1 MAIPT
6 IDKEKCNGCEECVE
20 ACPAEAITLVD
31 EKAVINADE
40 CTECSECVETCPEE
54 AITEED

>member
-1 MAIPT
+1 MAIPK
-6 IDKEKCNGCEECVE
+6 IDKAKCNGCEECVE

-31 EKAVINADE
+31 EKAVINEDE
-40 CTECSECVETCPEE
+40 CTECGECVETCPEE